1 LALFI
6 NKWQRFYLTKIRNKK
21 LLKNIN
27 STCTESENFVLL
39 HISSLHKVITKNF
52 KKVSWERKME
62 KLAIYVVSWVI
73 LDELLNLLP
82 VFKIFINSSSADLF
96 AETKLAEADAQ
107 EPRLEELY
115 TGKIVSEIYNDMYKD
130 Y

>member
-1 LALFI
+1 
-6 NKWQRFYLTKIRNKK
+6 
-21 LLKNIN
+21 
-27 STCTESENFVLL
+27 
-39 HISSLHKVITKNF
+39 
-52 KKVSWERKME
+52 ME